1 MNPLS
6 SAIVRRSS
14 IVSSLCK
21 SNRNVAHPMIRLGCL
36 CALFA
41 ANVAVADESWD
52 RVCDELEAAYKRGLS
67 VVEKKGESYELTT
80 YGDGERSSDL
90 WRYTLK
96 TYRDVADRIVK
107 ERGKDGWNY
116 RRKVELWLAGAL
128 DKLEADFRRKEKDAD
143 AHGSYS
149 GIFHLGSKTD
159 LYVRAIQILMLKTEP
174 AARWARIAS
183 ATWKIKGK
191 TVTFANGEA
200 RAELTW
206 RIFENKSADNSCV
219 WMPQYRPKD
228 VHSWNGKDYAFV
240 RFSVEGNQEGCPATT
255 DESMVFEFDKSVVTR
270 VVGLN
275 NYFNRESR
283 LDAKRGLL
291 ILLGEDGYAKPAK
304 FVIDLKTM
312 RIKKEGTVLPSCYIE
327 DGYDKL
333 FLVGTSR

>member
-1 MNPLS
+1 M
-6 SAIVRRSS
+6 
-14 IVSSLCK
+14 
-21 SNRNVAHPMIRLGCL
+21 AHPMILVGCL

-41 ANVAVADESWD
+41 ANVAVADENWD

-67 VVEKKGESYELTT
+67 SVEKKGESYELTT
-80 YGDGERSSDL
+80 YGDGERAHDL

-107 ERGKDGWNY
+107 ERGQEGRKY

-128 DKLEADFRRKEKDAD
+128 DKLEADFRREKAD
-143 AHGSYS
+143 GNYA
-149 GIFHLGSKTD
+149 GIFHLCNKTD
-159 LYVRAIQILMLKTEP
+159 LYGRAIQVLMLKTEP

-206 RIFENKSADNSCV
+206 RIFEHKSADNSCV
-219 WMPQYRPKD
+219 WMPYYRPKD

-240 RFSVEGNQEGCPATT
+240 RFPVEGNLEGCPATT
-255 DESMVFEFDKSVVTR
+255 EESMVFEFDKSVVTR

-275 NYFNRESR
+275 NYLNRESR
-283 LDAKRGLL
+283 LDVKRGLL
-291 ILLGEDGYAKPAK
+291 ILLGEDGYAHPAR

-312 RIKKEGTVLPSCYIE
+312 RIKKAGTVLPSDYIE
-327 DGYDKL
+327 DGYDKV
-333 FLVGTSR
+333 FLEGMSR